1 MYLCVDNLHGSF
13 SLPLGM
19 LDAAGATRQ
28 TGQIVENGVLGVLD
42 RILLTNDDGI
52 DAPGLTVLEAIAAEL
67 AHEVW
72 VVAPEHDQSGVSH
85 AISLHH
91 ALRVSERGTRRFGIS
106 GTPGDCAVMG
116 ICHLMTNGAPQ
127 LLLSGVNRGLN
138 LGMETVFSGTVGGAM
153 TGMMLGVP
161 SIALSQAY
169 KDRNNVSWD
178 ASRTQ
183 GAEVVRNLL
192 AIGWSKDACLNVNF
206 PACSAAEAGPIT
218 LARQGV
224 GMVAGMHVDTRTDP
238 RGMTYHWLNFRR
250 GDRQQGPESDYDA
263 MRAGKI
269 VVTPL
274 RYDRTDEDA
283 YQALAEKLPRFGV

>member
-1 MYLCVDNLHGSF
+1 
-13 SLPLGM
+13 
-19 LDAAGATRQ
+19 
-28 TGQIVENGVLGVLD
+28 VLN

-52 DAPGLTVLEAIAAEL
+52 DAPGLAVLEHVAAEL

-72 VVAPEHDQSGVSH
+72 VVAPVHDQSGVSH
-85 AISLHH
+85 AISLHQPI
-91 ALRVSERGTRRFGIS
+91 RVSHQGTRRFGIT

-116 ICHLMTNGAPQ
+116 VCHFMADAPPD
-127 LLLSGVNRGLN
+127 LILSGVNRGLN

-161 SIALSQAY
+161 SIGLSQAFTDP
-169 KDRNNVSWD
+169 KNVPWD
-178 ASRTQ
+178 TARAL
-183 GAEVVRNLL
+183 GARVVRELL
-192 AIGWSKDACLNVNF
+192 AVGWNRDACLNVNF
-206 PACSAAEAGPIT
+206 PPLPPEQAGPLT

-224 GMVAGMHVDTRTDP
+224 GMLAGMTVATRTDP
-238 RGMTYHWLNFRR
+238 RGVVYHWLNFRR
-250 GDRQQGPESDYDA
+250 SDRRQGPESDYSA

-283 YQALAEKLPRFGV
+283 YAAMAAKLPRFDG

>member
-1 MYLCVDNLHGSF
+1 L
-13 SLPLGM
+13 
-19 LDAAGATRQ
+19 R
-28 TGQIVENGVLGVLD
+28 VLD

-52 DAPGLTVLEAIAAEL
+52 DAPGLEVLEAIAAEL
-67 AHEVW
+67 AREVW

-85 AISLHH
+85 SISLHH
-91 ALRVSERGTRRFGIS
+91 ALRVSRRGERRFGVS

-116 ICHLMTNGAPQ
+116 ICHLMTAGPQ

-169 KDRNNVSWD
+169 KDRHNVLWD
-178 ASRTQ
+178 ASRTL
-183 GAEVVRNLL
+183 GAKVVRELL
-192 AIGWSKDACLNVNF
+192 AIGWSRDACLNVNF
-206 PACSAAEAGPIT
+206 PACSAAESGPIT

-224 GMVAGMHVDTRTDP
+224 GMIEGMHVETRVDP

-263 MRAGKI
+263 LRAGNV

-283 YQALAEKLPRFGV
+283 YQALAATLPRFTGA

>member
-1 MYLCVDNLHGSF
+1 GVP
-13 SLPLGM
+13 LPQICTCASMTCILRPSCPAHAGRGGR
-19 LDAAGATRQ
+19 DASNRRRRVRRRAS
-28 TGQIVENGVLGVLD
+28 VLD

-67 AHEVW
+67 AREVW

-85 AISLHH
+85 SISLHH
-91 ALRVSERGTRRFGIS
+91 ALRVSPRGERRFGVS

-116 ICHLMTNGAPQ
+116 ICHLMTDASPPE

-169 KDRNNVSWD
+169 KDRNNPLWD
-178 ASRTQ
+178 ASRTL
-183 GAEVVRNLL
+183 GAQVVRDLL

-206 PACSAAEAGPIT
+206 PACTATTAGPMT
-218 LARQGV
+218 LA
-224 GMVAGMHVDTRTDP
+224 
-238 RGMTYHWLNFRR
+238 
-250 GDRQQGPESDYDA
+250 
-263 MRAGKI
+263 
-269 VVTPL
+269 
-274 RYDRTDEDA
+274 
-283 YQALAEKLPRFGV
+283 

>member
-1 MYLCVDNLHGSF
+1 M
-13 SLPLGM
+13 
-19 LDAAGATRQ
+19 
-28 TGQIVENGVLGVLD
+28 LD

-52 DAPGLTVLEAIAAEL
+52 DAPGLAVLEEIAAEL
-67 AHEVW
+67 AREVW

-91 ALRVSERGTRRFGIS
+91 ALRVSKKGDRRFGVT

-116 ICHLMTNGAPQ
+116 ISHLMKDAPPQ

-153 TGMMLGVP
+153 TGMLLGVP
-161 SIALSQAY
+161 SIAMSQAY
-169 KDRNNVSWD
+169 RDRNNPDWSG
-178 ASRTQ
+178 SRTL
-183 GAEVVRNLL
+183 GAGVVRRLL
-192 AIGWSKDACLNVNF
+192 DMGWSKGACLNVNF
-206 PACSAAEAGPIT
+206 PPLPAAECGPMT

-224 GMVAGMHVDTRTDP
+224 GMVAGMIVDTRVDP

-283 YQALAEKLPRFGV
+283 YKELAEKLPRFTA